1 MESAT
6 ATPQQNPHLHQKS
19 SSRFSLQNPQLSA
32 MESLSKEPN
41 KQLHNLLLTQ
51 QHGRHN
57 GLKSEALSKLAKT
70 SLLLDSSMPSSK
82 IHCSE
87 TTVLS
92 QKDLTLNLSQGS
104 ALKLSTLFKPSPLTS
119 VKLTGFPER
128 LESQFLPQNNISQ
141 KPETWV
147 NEPPMSDDSMVSEE
161 KMDED
166 KELKDSTNIGEC
178 EEMPIYDLWDIPET
192 DETEPLVKLLDR
204 IEQSDEIEEKL
215 KENKIL
221 FLNLVCCSLIKLERP
236 PKEDWEKYTCI
247 WSDLNKL
254 ATEIADKDPEFILK
268 TAVYTRQE
276 LNIRLTAN
284 FLSAIAA
291 KLPSTRPH
299 VRRYF
304 KAAVHLPS
312 DWLEV
317 ARLYNTCFGSCM
329 PSCLK
334 KALTEKF
341 KEFNE
346 FQLAKYNT
354 RKQRCKH
361 KGTHKSTK
369 QKDEEAQQSQ
379 ITKWAKLLKIRDF
392 EFLKYKRSCNR
403 APADKQQDV
412 FNLKNMIQK
421 LHIKKPAELVMSVLG
436 RRYPSD
442 MRSYFRSGLSGPWDS
457 QRAGKRMKLS
467 QPETWER
474 KLCLLGN
481 KTEVWEDLIDKNQLG
496 FMAMLRNLRNIIM
509 KNVSETHHKKII
521 HRLSDKKSV
530 IHSRQFPFRFLSAY
544 KVIVDLEKQ
553 QKEAAEQPLQSRS
566 EMLAK
571 ILSQVHKSFK
581 SEVSISGWTSKRR
594 RALRVPL
601 IYKQLKLRETYQRK
615 TRNLRLNMDLLQK
628 YKNALEMAI
637 NISCQHNIPPLSG
650 RSLIFIRC
658 DSELNMQCR
667 GAESFCISSD
677 SDKGPVKVKEVALLL
692 GLMMASVSENAKLYF
707 FEDDKYQE
715 AKLQHGTVLENL
727 EPLMQQC
734 EAFPESQEKLSVSN
748 FFFDLTAQ
756 GIKVDTLMIMW
767 PKFPFEDLEYPV
779 HQYRRQVNP
788 NTLVINLGF
797 NDRFETSKSVD
808 KNWVE
813 LYGFTEQ
820 ILKFMAERGSSRF
833 LEHIENI
840 SETYNIPPKED
851 NASKL
856 TGIIDQSFIP
866 LVPKV
871 SWRSIRVFISST
883 FRDMHGERDLLIR
896 YVFPELRQRAAH
908 HYIHLQEVDL
918 RWGITEEEA
927 RSNRTVELCLSEVA
941 KSQLFVGILGERYG
955 LVPTDI
961 SLPDLPHFQWVKTAP
976 PGLSVTELEIMQ
988 FQKQNGSFANQKMFF
1003 YLRTPELIR
1012 SVPEQWRSDF
1022 VAESTEARGKMEDL
1036 KKRLKQ
1042 SGTMITENY
1051 EAEWGGVSHG
1061 KPYTKGLEQFGKAV
1075 LSNLWEALKQFF
1087 HVEQD
1092 DEILDSCSKLTDQE
1106 VFKESLQHQ
1115 IYGRKK
1121 VLGTAATKI
1130 REMGRGKCFVINSGP
1145 GQGKTALMAAMVNEF
1160 KTSSKKTEIADVIC
1174 YFSAASQAANN
1185 VENFLH
1191 FLVRCLNQRL
1201 GQDLD
1206 PPTGYQA
1213 LLKEFNSLLQS
1224 SCRSKSNPFLVILI
1238 DDADLLQ
1245 NNRGQL
1251 ISDWIPESL
1260 PSRVTL
1266 VLSVTSDS
1274 DLHRSLNRNKN
1285 SILFQLE
1292 SLSTLEKKEIVQS
1305 VLSLYG
1311 KKLSETSF
1319 NNQMQVLLRKKG
1331 SNSPLYLKL
1340 ACEYLR
1346 TYSVFEQMKDEL
1358 QNLPSTLDK
1367 LILRALSHLEEDSKV
1382 KNLSWVFAVLAV
1394 TKTGLRERDLYDLL
1408 SMCNMLRTNRAL
1420 SWNDVMNSGRINGNI
1435 IPMAMFAHLMRA
1447 LQSVI
1452 GQHHTE
1458 HSDSPLLLKNSI
1470 IQVALEQHYLKKL
1483 SLEKT
1488 AHLLVAAHLWK
1499 LSDPDRNG
1507 TFKHCDASALT
1518 ELPIHLV
1525 YSGELHHLHSLL
1537 SNVNFIYAH
1546 VRLGLLPEL
1555 LEAYNLYDSV
1565 ISREDPG
1572 LSSQSSLEPFK
1583 NFLHQNHSILSRE
1596 PCLFLQQ
1603 AINEP
1608 NSTAVFHWAQG
1619 VLENKVPGFHVME
1632 WLNKPQQARKNISK
1646 TVHFTSIPA
1655 CVAVSPSGRVAVVG
1669 TNQGLIHVFTTDT
1682 SQEIRSIASAFDGIS
1697 TCIFLD
1703 EATLCSTS
1711 FNGQIELWNIV
1722 SGYRVTHI
1730 EGHRNQITS
1739 CDISPDKKHFVTVSL
1754 DMDLKVWNG
1763 SKGSLAASLSNPSPL
1778 NCVSFHPNGQLIAL
1792 GRWDR
1797 SIGIWDWLSRET
1809 FTTLVGH
1816 GSSVRTLAF
1825 APSGDFLVSGD
1836 MDGEIRFWSVPSAV
1850 CVTSFSAHSG
1860 SAEVV
1865 QFLDSGRLLMTAGA
1879 DRMVRLWSG
1888 SPGQNVGKLPS
1899 SDCSALSV
1907 DISNDYIAVGFH
1919 SSGIRIHYI
1928 RSGELL
1934 WESKEPKVSVWCVI
1948 WLEQE
1953 RLLLSGSNDCIL
1965 RVWNL
1970 ESRPNMVCKD
1980 ILKEHHGPIYALAKS
1995 DTLVAAASDDF
2006 SVTLWSV
2013 EHLKSNSSGKKPVA
2027 VLKGHSAG
2035 VTCLSFSPSGSE
2047 LVTGSKDL
2055 SLIFWDVKSSSPT
2068 ILRSFK
2074 RCHAD
2079 WITGCAWN
2087 SQALIT
2093 SSNDCRLCVWDPL
2106 SGKCLNEFLGHSA
2119 AVSSV
2124 SLLNEYVVS
2133 SGGDGK
2139 VRVWKVTGAE
2149 IAHISAHVARI
2160 NECIFATSRW
2170 KKSTEPTGESENQ
2183 ELKPEDIWL
2192 ATASD
2197 DGTVKFWQPL
2207 MVQHMNSLEGHSGSV
2222 LAAAQRKE
2230 NFFTVSDDQSL
2241 RIWQLPNEPI
2251 PPAVHHGSVK
2261 LCAISPC
2268 GEIVLS
2274 GSSSGELCVWY
2285 HNSLAQKLQMS
2296 KYPVNAA
2303 LFKSE
2308 SEFILAC
2315 SDNIVCGW
2323 RINRS
2328 TPESSISLKLISS
2341 TRVSSPV
2348 TCLAQGPKLLGGCAN
2363 GTLISIPFHE
2373 NFTTDWESEH
2383 HIIGFLPKTKKN
2395 ITIAAEVE
2403 GMLDIKLID
2412 FENLTLQVSKKDKEV
2427 LNLEGNSWITCV
2439 ASFENS
2445 LTCGDSEGYLWYR
2458 GNSKDSKWNKMKVH
2472 KNKVS
2477 ALKMTE
2483 SVIITASYDQS
2494 IKLWDCKTMKQ
2505 VGLFLCKGP
2514 VTCLELNPSHDR
2526 FLVCGDILGNV
2537 YFIEWTE

>member
-6 ATPQQNPHLHQKS
+6 APQQNPHLHQKP
-19 SSRFSLQNPQLSA
+19 SSRFSLQNPLLSA
-32 MESLSKEPN
+32 MDNLSKEPN
-41 KQLHNLLLTQ
+41 KQSHNLLLTQ
-51 QHGRHN
+51 QHGRLN

-70 SLLLDSSMPSSK
+70 SLPLDSSMSSSK

-87 TTVLS
+87 TTILS
-92 QKDLTLNLSQGS
+92 QKDLALCSTLNLSQGS
-104 ALKLSTLFKPSPLTS
+104 ALNFSTLFKPSPLTS
-119 VKLTGFPER
+119 VKLTGFPEK
-128 LESQFLPQNNISQ
+128 LASPFLPQNDISQ
-141 KPETWV
+141 KPGTWE
-147 NEPPMSDDSMVSEE
+147 NEPPVPDDSMVSEE

-166 KELKDSTNIGEC
+166 KELKDSTNIEEC
-178 EEMPIYDLWDIPET
+178 EEMPIYDLWDLPET
-192 DETEPLVKLLDR
+192 DETEPLVKLSDR
-204 IEQSDEIEEKL
+204 IELSDEIEEKL

-221 FLNLVCCSLIKLERP
+221 FLNLVCCSLIKLEGP
-236 PKEDWEKYTCI
+236 PTEDWDKYTGV
-247 WSDLNKL
+247 WSELNKL
-254 ATEIADKDPEFILK
+254 ATEIAEKDPEFILK
-268 TAVYTRQE
+268 E
-276 LNIRLTAN
+276 
-284 FLSAIAA
+284 
-291 KLPSTRPH
+291 
-299 VRRYF
+299 
-304 KAAVHLPS
+304 
-312 DWLEV
+312 
-317 ARLYNTCFGSCM
+317 
-329 PSCLK
+329 
-334 KALTEKF
+334 
-341 KEFNE
+341 
-346 FQLAKYNT
+346 
-354 RKQRCKH
+354 
-361 KGTHKSTK
+361 
-369 QKDEEAQQSQ
+369 
-379 ITKWAKLLKIRDF
+379 
-392 EFLKYKRSCNR
+392 RSCNR
-403 APADKQQDV
+403 APADKKQDV
-412 FNLKNMIQK
+412 FNLKSMIRK
-421 LHIKKPAELVMSVLG
+421 LHIKEPAELVMSVLG

-442 MRSYFRSGLSGPWDS
+442 MQSYFKSGLSGPWDS

-481 KTEVWEDLIDKNQLG
+481 KAEVWEDLIDKNQLG

-509 KNVSETHHKKII
+509 KKVSEAHHKKII
-521 HRLSDKKSV
+521 HRLSDKGKPR
-530 IHSRQFPFRFLSAY
+530 IA
-544 KVIVDLEKQ
+544 
-553 QKEAAEQPLQSRS
+553 
-566 EMLAK
+566 
-571 ILSQVHKSFK
+571 SFQHMG
-581 SEVSISGWTSKRR
+581 IFG
-594 RALRVPL
+594 
-601 IYKQLKLRETYQRK
+601 YLKHDIEW
-615 TRNLRLNMDLLQK
+615 NLRLNMDLLQK
-628 YKNALEMAI
+628 YKDALEKAI

-658 DSELNMQCR
+658 DSDLDMHCK

-715 AKLQHGTVLENL
+715 AKLQHGSVLENL

-734 EAFPESQEKLSVSN
+734 E
-748 FFFDLTAQ
+748 
-756 GIKVDTLMIMW
+756 VDTLMIMW

-820 ILKFMAERGSSRF
+820 ILKFVAERGSSRF

-840 SETYNIPPKED
+840 SETYNIPPKEG
-851 NASKL
+851 NASKS
-856 TGIIDQSFIP
+856 TGIIDQSVIP

-883 FRDMHGERDLLIR
+883 FRDMHGERDLLVR

-955 LVPTDI
+955 LVPADI
-961 SLPDLPHFQWVKTAP
+961 SLPDLPHFQW
-976 PGLSVTELEIMQ
+976 
-988 FQKQNGSFANQKMFF
+988 
-1003 YLRTPELIR
+1003 
-1012 SVPEQWRSDF
+1012 
-1022 VAESTEARGKMEDL
+1022 
-1036 KKRLKQ
+1036 
-1042 SGTMITENY
+1042 
-1051 EAEWGGVSHG
+1051 
-1061 KPYTKGLEQFGKAV
+1061 
-1075 LSNLWEALKQFF
+1075 
-1087 HVEQD
+1087 EQD

-1106 VFKESLQHQ
+1106 VFKESLQHL

-1130 REMGRGKCFVINSGP
+1130 REMGKGKCFVISSGP
-1145 GQGKTALMAAMVNEF
+1145 GQGKTALM
-1160 KTSSKKTEIADVIC
+1160 
-1174 YFSAASQAANN
+1174 
-1185 VENFLH
+1185 
-1191 FLVRCLNQRL
+1191 
-1201 GQDLD
+1201 
-1206 PPTGYQA
+1206 
-1213 LLKEFNSLLQS
+1213 
-1224 SCRSKSNPFLVILI
+1224 
-1238 DDADLLQ
+1238 
-1245 NNRGQL
+1245 
-1251 ISDWIPESL
+1251 
-1260 PSRVTL
+1260 RVTL

-1274 DLHRSLNRNKN
+1274 DLHRSLNKNKN

-1408 SMCNMLRTNRAL
+1408 LMCNMLRTNRAL

-1458 HSDSPLLLKNSI
+1458 HSDSRLLLKNSI
-1470 IQVALEQHYLKKL
+1470 IQAALEQHYLKKL

-1499 LSDPDRNG
+1499 LSDPDRKG
-1507 TFKHCDASALT
+1507 RFKHCDASALT

-1525 YSGELHHLHSLL
+1525 YSGELYHLHSLL
-1537 SNVNFIYAH
+1537 SNVHFIYAH

-1572 LSSQSSLEPFK
+1572 LSCQISLEPYK
-1583 NFLHQNHSILSRE
+1583 NFLQQNHSILSRE

-1608 NSTAVFHWAQG
+1608 NSTSVFHWANC
-1619 VLENKVPGFHVME
+1619 VLENKVTGFHVME
-1632 WLNKPQQARKNISK
+1632 WLNKPQQARKN
-1646 TVHFTSIPA
+1646 V
-1655 CVAVSPSGRVAVVG
+1655 RMM
-1669 TNQGLIHVFTTDT
+1669 
-1682 SQEIRSIASAFDGIS
+1682 
-1697 TCIFLD
+1697 
-1703 EATLCSTS
+1703 
-1711 FNGQIELWNIV
+1711 
-1722 SGYRVTHI
+1722 HI

-1739 CDISPDKKHFVTVSL
+1739 CDISPDKKNFVTVSL
-1754 DMDLKVWNG
+1754 DMDLK
-1763 SKGSLAASLSNPSPL
+1763 
-1778 NCVSFHPNGQLIAL
+1778 
-1792 GRWDR
+1792 
-1797 SIGIWDWLSRET
+1797 
-1809 FTTLVGH
+1809 TLVGH
-1816 GSSVRTLAF
+1816 GSAVRTLAF
-1825 APSGDFLVSGD
+1825 APSGEFLVSGD

-1865 QFLDSGRLLMTAGA
+1865 QFLDSGRLLMTAGV

-1888 SPGQNVGKLPS
+1888 SPGHNVGKLPS

-1919 SSGIRIHYI
+1919 SSGIRIHHT
-1928 RSGELL
+1928 RSGELF
-1934 WESKEPKVSVWCVI
+1934 WESKEPKVSVWYVL
-1948 WLEQE
+1948 WLEQD

-1970 ESRPNMVCKD
+1970 ETRPNMVCKD

-2006 SVTLWSV
+2006 SVTLWSA
-2013 EHLKSNSSGKKPVA
+2013 ENLKSNSSGKKPVA

-2035 VTCLSFSPSGSE
+2035 VTCLSFNPSGSE

-2055 SLIFWDVKSSSPT
+2055 SLVFWDVKSSSPT

-2087 SQALIT
+2087 SQAL
-2093 SSNDCRLCVWDPL
+2093 
-2106 SGKCLNEFLGHSA
+2106 
-2119 AVSSV
+2119 
-2124 SLLNEYVVS
+2124 NEYVVS

-2149 IAHISAHVARI
+2149 ITHISAHAARI
-2160 NECIFATSRW
+2160 NECVFATSRW
-2170 KKSTEPTGESENQ
+2170 KKSTDPTGESENQ

-2261 LCAISPC
+2261 MCAISPC
-2268 GEIVLS
+2268 GKIVLS

-2315 SDNIVCGW
+2315 SDNTVCGW
-2323 RINRS
+2323 RISRS
-2328 TPESSISLKLISS
+2328 TPERSISLKLISS

-2348 TCLAQGPKLLGGCAN
+2348 TCLAQGPKLIGGCAD

-2373 NFTTDWESEH
+2373 KFTTE
-2383 HIIGFLPKTKKN
+2383 
-2395 ITIAAEVE
+2395 
-2403 GMLDIKLID
+2403 
-2412 FENLTLQVSKKDKEV
+2412 
-2427 LNLEGNSWITCV
+2427 
-2439 ASFENS
+2439 
-2445 LTCGDSEGYLWYR
+2445 
-2458 GNSKDSKWNKMKVH
+2458 
-2472 KNKVS
+2472 
-2477 ALKMTE
+2477 
-2483 SVIITASYDQS
+2483 
-2494 IKLWDCKTMKQ
+2494 
-2505 VGLFLCKGP
+2505 
-2514 VTCLELNPSHDR
+2514 
-2526 FLVCGDILGNV
+2526 
-2537 YFIEWTE
+2537 